1 MKVKIQE
8 SGVVFGDFDTRDVF
22 TIEQALIAHRIS
34 EKGVK
39 TVEFI
44 LLQTHSG
51 NQVVSF
57 VEAKSSVPRQTAS
70 FFADIQ
76 LKIQHSL
83 ITWFCAVT
91 GRNAQLSKALPTHL
105 SHVKALSLP
114 LRFILVIPELPDAII
129 PQMNDAFRKVLKL
142 DCQLWGVEHSA
153 VFVLN
158 QSRATKLGLIHP

>member
-57 VEAKSSVPRQTAS
+57 
-70 FFADIQ
+70 
-76 LKIQHSL
+76 
-83 ITWFCAVT
+83 
-91 GRNAQLSKALPTHL
+91 
-105 SHVKALSLP
+105 
-114 LRFILVIPELPDAII
+114 AII

-142 DCQLWGVEHSA
+142 DCQLWGIEHSA

-158 QSRATKLGLIHP
+158 QSRATKLGLIQP